1 MENTMGNNK
10 APQVTIDGQEYDLD
24 TFSQEEKMLL
34 EHCVD
39 LDRKMN
45 SCQFQLDQLRVGKEA
60 FLSMLKQ
67 SLGKNDGER
76 GGSSSEHS

>member
-1 MENTMGNNK
+1 MGNNK
-10 APQVTIDGQEYDLD
+10 NPSVTIDGQEYDLD
-24 TFSQEEKMLL
+24 TFSQEQKMLL

-60 FLSMLKQ
+60 FLSMLKN
-67 SLGKNDGER
+67 SLRKDDGDR
-76 GGSSSEHS
+76 GGSSTDDA

>member
-1 MENTMGNNK
+1 MGNNK
-10 APQVTIDGQEYDLD
+10 APQVTIDGQEYDLE

-67 SLGKNDGER
+67 SLGTDDGER
-76 GGSSSEHS
+76 GGSSAEHA

>member
-1 MENTMGNNK
+1 MGNNK
-10 APQVTIDGQEYDLD
+10 APQVTIDGQEYDLE

-76 GGSSSEHS
+76 SGSSSEHS

>member
-10 APQVTIDGQEYDLD
+10 APQVTIDGQEYDLE

-67 SLGKNDGER
+67 SLGKDDGER
-76 GGSSSEHS
+76 GGSSAEHA

>member
-1 MENTMGNNK
+1 MGNNK
-10 APQVTIDGQEYDLD
+10 APQVTIDGQEYDLE

-60 FLSMLKQ
+60 FLSMLKN
-67 SLGKNDGER
+67 SLRKDDGDR
-76 GGSSSEHS
+76 GGSTSSDT

>member
-1 MENTMGNNK
+1 MGNNK
-10 APQVTIDGQEYDLD
+10 TPSVTIDGQEYDLD
-24 TFSQEEKMLL
+24 TFSQEQKMLL

-39 LDRKMN
+39 LDRKLN

-67 SLGKNDGER
+67 SLRKDDGER
-76 GGSSSEHS
+76 GGSSAEHA

>member
-1 MENTMGNNK
+1 MGNNK
-10 APQVTIDGQEYDLD
+10 DPQTVNINGKEYELDKFTQEQK
-24 TFSQEEKMLL
+24 FML

-60 FLSMLKQ
+60 FLSMLVK
-67 SLGKNDGER
+67 SLEEPKDHG
-76 GGSSSEHS
+76 